1 MVVPASFAES
11 FGNFVDLLNLAKD
24 ENFQKFL
31 TNPKVQGLMKN
42 EECKRAVQEKNM
54 FKLMASQEFT
64 KLLNDPE
71 IQSALQGI
79 QQKFNQQT

>member
-1 MVVPASFAES
+1 
-11 FGNFVDLLNLAKD
+11 LNLAKD

-42 EECKRAVQEKNM
+42 EEFKRAVQEKNM
-54 FKLMASQEFT
+54 FKLMANQEFT